1 MRTFAL
7 LLLLLPGALAQPK
20 LIPKD
25 EDDIRALIREEAK
38 KVNERRA
45 NPVWSERG
53 PFVYVVHSVELVA
66 ADVAL
71 ADADGGTS
79 GAFPETHGHIFIA
92 VRRDGKWKIAR
103 HVQLCPRA
111 APPMPLAAAPQPGE
125 RGSSDC
131 PN

>member
-7 LLLLLPGALAQPK
+7 LFLLLSPALAQPK
-20 LIPKD
+20 LTPKD

-38 KVNERRA
+38 KVNARSA

-53 PFVYVVHSVELVA
+53 PFVYVVHSVEPVA

-92 VRRDGKWKIAR
+92 VRSDGRWKIAR

-111 APPMPLAAAPQPGE
+111 APVIPLAAASQHAE